1 MRVKEGESKGESEH
15 ESEVELADG
24 RLELVSGHRRCGVT
38 DINVNEN
45 AN

>member
-1 MRVKEGESKGESEH
+1 MRVKEGESEGESEH

-24 RLELVSGHRRCGVT
+24 RLELVSGHRRSGVT